1 LYTEEGEGV
10 VVNYVDPD
18 PNPDLVCFLTKFIF
32 FGADFELCFS
42 PVLSLVFA
50 KIVV

>member
-1 LYTEEGEGV
+1 MLLDYK
-10 VVNYVDPD
+10 DPD
-18 PNPDLVCFLTKFIF
+18 PNPDLVCFLTEFIF

-42 PVLSLVFA
+42 PVLSLVFT